1 MVHHRVRRPPLYPEI
16 SKAALKGESRPRSVD
31 RFDFHYGVNLPCP
44 LTVAISHPHPPFRSA
59 RINEAI
65 AAIKA
70 VMAVIQP
77 KLNQTECSF
86 GFIGND
92 L

>member
-1 MVHHRVRRPPLYPEI
+1 
-16 SKAALKGESRPRSVD
+16 VD
-31 RFDFHYGVNLPCP
+31 L
-44 LTVAISHPHPPFRSA
+44 HPPFRSE
-59 RINEAI
+59 RINVAI

-70 VMAVIQP
+70 VMAVIKP
-77 KLNQTECSF
+77 TLNQTECSF